1 MPLAFNSLSH
11 GTIAFGFF
19 NIDSDMLLCDHYFLF
34 ATDFCNYMESLAENA
49 GKESFQALW
58 QVYFIKSPED
68 IGDLMGAI
76 HGNHLSGFIGEIYRN
91 FPFPREP
98 EDFKQKPEGFQ
109 TQPQVSE
116 VIANYARPQEISFSV
131 SRNCSEIELGVYR
144 FDRIEFQKL
153 LIYVWRGGYPRWK
166 DEIRP
171 GYVTEMRDKILK
183 NCRGVFENM
192 IFEDS

>member
-34 ATDFCNYMESLAENA
+34 ATDFCNYMGSLAENA
-49 GKESFQALW
+49 GKESYQALW
-58 QVYFIKSPED
+58 RVYFIKSPED

-76 HGNHLSGFIGEIYRN
+76 HGNHLSGFMGEIYRR
-91 FPFPREP
+91 FPFPEGP

-116 VIANYARPQEISFSV
+116 MIANYAKPQEISFTV
-131 SRNCSEIELGVYR
+131 SHHGSEIELGVYR
-144 FDRIEFQKL
+144 FTRIGFQQL
-153 LIYVWRGGYPRWK
+153 LIYVWQGGYPRWK

-171 GYVTEMRDKILK
+171 GYVAEMRDKILK
-183 NCRGVFENM
+183 NCKGVFENI
-192 IFEDS
+192 IFED

>member
-34 ATDFCNYMESLAENA
+34 ATDFCNYMGSLAENA
-49 GKESFQALW
+49 GKESYQALW
-58 QVYFIKSPED
+58 EVYFIKSQED

-76 HGNHLSGFIGEIYRN
+76 HGNHFSGFIGEIYRT
-91 FPFPREP
+91 FPFPKEP
-98 EDFKQKPEGFQ
+98 EEFKQKPEGFQ
-109 TQPQVSE
+109 IQSQVSE
-116 VIANYARPQEISFSV
+116 IITKYARPQEISFSV
-131 SRNCSEIELGVYR
+131 SRNGSEIELGVYR
-144 FDRIEFQKL
+144 FNRIGFQEL
-153 LIYVWRGGYPRWK
+153 LLYVWRGGYPRWK

-171 GYVTEMRDKILK
+171 GYVTKMRDKILK

-192 IFEDS
+192 VFDDS